1 MSVVKR
7 LLLPGEDAV
16 VKRKWGRITQQAA
29 HHKNWKSLPMR
40 FEWVK
45 NRKGERQALL
55 TPRPDDV
62 ITIDYRDAMHLGELG
77 LQGR

>member
-1 MSVVKR
+1 
-7 LLLPGEDAV
+7 
-16 VKRKWGRITQQAA
+16 
-29 HHKNWKSLPMR
+29 MR

-62 ITIDYRDAMHLGELG
+62 FIIDYRDAMHLGELG